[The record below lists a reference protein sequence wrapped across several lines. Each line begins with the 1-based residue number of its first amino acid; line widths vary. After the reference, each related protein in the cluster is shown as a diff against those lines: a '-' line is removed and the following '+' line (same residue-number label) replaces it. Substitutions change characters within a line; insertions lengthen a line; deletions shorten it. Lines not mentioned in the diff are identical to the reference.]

1 MQIPFA
7 EYLTKEVKFLDKT
20 CFNGLKIGFAITG
33 SFCTFE
39 KTFQQARRLR
49 EYGAELIPVMS
60 ENASSVSTRF
70 GAYNENI
77 QKFEDICQKPVIM
90 NIADAEP
97 IGPKNMTDIMLVAP
111 CTSNTAAK
119 LASSITDGTVTMA
132 VKSHLRSGKPVVL
145 AIASN
150 DSLLGSAKNLGT
162 LFNLKNYY
170 FVPMLQD
177 DCINKPASL
186 VAEFSMIPDAIEA
199 ALRGVQLRPI
209 IYHKL

>member
-1 MQIPFA
+1 MD
-7 EYLTKEVKFLDKT
+7 KELLK
-20 CFNGLKIGFAITG
+20 GLKIGYALTG

-39 KTFQQARRLR
+39 KSFRQAELLR
-49 EYGAELIPVMS
+49 EYGAELIPIMS
-60 ENASSVSTRF
+60 ENASSISTRF
-70 GAYNENI
+70 GTAEENTERLE
-77 QKFEDICQKPVIM
+77 KICGRRVISS
-90 NIADAEP
+90 IADAEP
-97 IGPKNMTDIMLVAP
+97 IGPKSMTDIMVVAP

-119 LASSITDGTVTMA
+119 LAVSITDSAVTMA

-162 LFNLKNYY
+162 LFNRKNYY

-186 VAEFSMIPDAIEA
+186 VAEFTMIPDAIEA

-209 IYHKL
+209 IYHQTNRQ